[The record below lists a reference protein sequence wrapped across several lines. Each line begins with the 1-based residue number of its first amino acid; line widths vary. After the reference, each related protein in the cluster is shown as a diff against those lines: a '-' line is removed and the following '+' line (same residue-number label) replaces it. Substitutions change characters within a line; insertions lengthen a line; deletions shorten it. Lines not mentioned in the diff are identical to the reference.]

1 MRIFKATVPE
11 EMQTHS
17 FVYNI
22 PGKLSIRTFPH
33 VEADREQQ
41 LKELFEK
48 IDEYVGHLNDA
59 FPPLEHRLELCWIR
73 LKDWEYLVLRNKNT
87 GDFYFD
93 LFFEEVH

>member
-1 MRIFKATVPE
+1 MRIFKAIVPE

-33 VEADREQQ
+33 VDHDK
-41 LKELFEK
+41 KEELEDLLEK

-59 FPPLEHRLELCWIR
+59 FSPLEQCLELCWIR
-73 LKDWEYLVLRNKNT
+73 LKDWEYIVLRDKRK
-87 GDFYFD
+87 GDFYFNS
-93 LFFEEVH
+93 FFEEVR